1 MSEKL
6 ELYVY
11 TTHSYAKKNYLKV
24 GHCKRGRHRERIAE
38 QFGTSNPE
46 QPLIRFIEDLPEGK
60 TDFHLEGL
68 PLVPHELTAP
78 KALANNMCYGTGN
91 EMMTPPMTS

>member
-46 QPLIRFIEDLPEGK
+46 QPLIRFVEDLPEGE
-60 TDFHLEGL
+60 DRL
-68 PLVPHELTAP
+68 PP
-78 KALANNMCYGTGN
+78 
-91 EMMTPPMTS
+91 